1 MQKRATSLF
10 LVICAIFSLI
20 TLKIISLNSSTYAG
34 VEKTNATR
42 TVTVGESRGNIY
54 DTNLRRLVATE
65 EKKIAVAKPGA
76 YSLKSIEKLVN
87 ERDTEEII
95 DEIANG
101 YPVMFETYET
111 IENDDIMT
119 FSVPLRY
126 TNNNNIASHIIGYL
140 DGEGNAVSG
149 IEKAY
154 DDFLKESSGKLS
166 VTFNVDANGKI
177 LSGFIPT
184 INDENFNSK
193 EGVVLTLDE
202 EIQRVCEK
210 AMDDGSISS
219 GACVVLNCADAA
231 ITACV
236 SRPDF
241 DIGNIAAALNDAN
254 SPLINR
260 VFTAYPVG
268 SVFKPILSA
277 FMLENDQS
285 IADYNC
291 TGEITIGDTSYGC
304 NNKTAHGKIGLDEA
318 LQVSCNTFF
327 INMTKKADGE
337 KLYDFCISLGFSQST
352 HLAGDMYS
360 PEGNLPTAD
369 ELRNKGARANFSFG
383 QGRLTVTPLQMAA
396 AYLAIADGGYYRYP
410 YLVKGTLDENGFLT
424 ENEKKPQSKVMSK
437 ETSEKMRELLQKVVT
452 EGNAYNGEAKT
463 CTTAGK
469 TGTAQ
474 SGIYDINGKEILR
487 TWFVGFFPAS
497 DPLYVVAVMKEN
509 GTSGGADCGP
519 VFSQIADD
527 VMEIIINRAN

>member
-1 MQKRATSLF
+1 MQKRAISLF
-10 LVICAIFSLI
+10 LAICAIFSFI
-20 TLKIISLNSSTYAG
+20 TFKIISLSSSTYAEA
-34 VEKTNATR
+34 EKTNATR
-42 TVTVGESRGNIY
+42 TLTVGESRGNIY
-54 DTNLRRLVATE
+54 DTNLKKLVAAE

-76 YSLKSIEKLVN
+76 QSLKSIEEFIN
-87 ERDTEEII
+87 EQDAKEII
-95 DEIANG
+95 DEITNG

-126 TNNNNIASHIIGYL
+126 TDNNIASHIIGYL

-154 DDFLKESSGKLS
+154 DDFLKEASGKLS
-166 VTFNVDANGKI
+166 VTFGVDANGKI
-177 LSGFIPT
+177 LGGFIPT

-193 EGVVLTLDE
+193 EGVVLTLDT
-202 EIQRVCEK
+202 EIQRACEK
-210 AMDDGSISS
+210 AMDDGGITS
-219 GACVVLNCADAA
+219 GACVVLSCADAA

-241 DIGNIAAALNDAN
+241 DIKNIADALNDAN

-260 VFTAYPVG
+260 AFTAYPVG
-268 SVFKPILSA
+268 SVFKSILSS
-277 FMLENDQS
+277 FMLESGQA
-285 IADYNC
+285 IPDYTC
-291 TGEITIGDTSYGC
+291 KGEIKIGDTSYGC
-304 NNKTAHGKIGLDEA
+304 NKKTHHGTIGLAEA

-327 INMTKKADGE
+327 INLVKDADSE
-337 KLYDFCISLGFSQST
+337 KLYDFCTSLGFSAST
-352 HLAGDMYS
+352 HLAGEMYCA
-360 PEGNLPTAD
+360 EGNLPTAD
-369 ELRNKGARANFSFG
+369 ELDNKGARANFSFG
-383 QGRLTVTPLQMAA
+383 QGTLTATPLQMAA

-424 ENEKKPQSKVMSK
+424 ETERKPQSKVMSEK
-437 ETSEKMRELLQKVVT
+437 TSETMRELLQKVVT
-452 EGNAYNGEAKT
+452 EGNAYNGEAKN

-474 SGIYDINGKEILR
+474 SGIYDIDGKEILR

-497 DPLYVVAVMKEN
+497 DPLYAVAVMKEN

-519 VFSQIADD
+519 VFSRIADD
-527 VMEIIINRAN
+527 VMEILINRAN

>member
-10 LVICAIFSLI
+10 LALCAIFSFI
-20 TLKIISLNSSTYAG
+20 TFKIISLNSSTYSE
-34 VEKTNATR
+34 VEKTNATK
-42 TVTVGESRGNIY
+42 TLTVGESRGNIY
-54 DTNLRRLVATE
+54 DTNLKRLVATK

-76 YSLKSIEKLVN
+76 QSLKSIEKFIN
-87 ERDTEEII
+87 EKDAESIINEIT
-95 DEIANG
+95 NG
-101 YPVMFETYET
+101 YPVMFETYEK

-126 TNNNNIASHIIGYL
+126 TDDTIASHIIGYL
-140 DGEGNAVSG
+140 DGEGNAISG

-154 DDFLKESSGKLS
+154 DDFLTESSGKLS
-166 VTFNVDANGKI
+166 VTFGVDANGKI

-202 EIQRVCEK
+202 DIQRACEK
-210 AMDDGSISS
+210 AMDDGGISI

-231 ITACV
+231 ITACI

-241 DIGNIAAALNDAN
+241 DKGNIAEALSNAN

-260 VFTAYPVG
+260 AFTAYPVG
-268 SVFKPILSA
+268 SVFKPVLSA
-277 FMLENDQS
+277 FTLENGKN
-285 IADYNC
+285 IPDYTC
-291 TGEITIGDTSYGC
+291 KGEIKIGDTSYGC
-304 NNKTAHGKIGLDEA
+304 NKKTAHGTIGLDEA

-327 INMTKKADGE
+327 INLTKNADSE
-337 KLYDFCISLGFSQST
+337 RLYDFCTSLGFSVST
-352 HLAGDMYS
+352 HLAGEMYCA
-360 PEGNLPTAD
+360 EGNLPTAD
-369 ELRNKGARANFSFG
+369 ELDNKGARANFSFG
-383 QGRLTVTPLQMAA
+383 QGTLTATPLQMAA

-424 ENEKKPQSKVMSK
+424 ETERKPQSKVISE

-452 EGNAYNGEAKT
+452 EGNAYNGEAKN

-474 SGIYDINGKEILR
+474 SGIYDLNGKEILR

-527 VMEIIINRAN
+527 IMEILISRAN